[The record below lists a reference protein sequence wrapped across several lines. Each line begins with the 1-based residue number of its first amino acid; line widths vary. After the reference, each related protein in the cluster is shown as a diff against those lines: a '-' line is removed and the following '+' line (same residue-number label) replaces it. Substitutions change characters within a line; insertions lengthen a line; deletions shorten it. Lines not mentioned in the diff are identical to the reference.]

1 MYYDNK
7 RTFYIKQYGPT
18 LLVSVIALVLIS
30 VGAFVYFNSSSKNT
44 LIASEPESNVTE
56 VAKNTNTEDNKI
68 EEETALQDEEIHY
81 FEKLETLVISE
92 LVDVASVENDGTIN
106 LKYKTDSIKVSMIGI
121 DYKYATDETYNKIR
135 TDLEAK
141 QVKIAF
147 DTQRDHNSIGQ
158 VYIYLNDELY
168 NANLLKTGLVTLK
181 SERTNVAQATVL
193 SKAQAYARENK
204 LGIWNR

>member
-30 VGAFVYFNSSSKNT
+30 VGSFLYFNSSSSNN
-44 LIASEPESNVTE
+44 LIASEPESEVTDVANEEVQNEE
-56 VAKNTNTEDNKI
+56 VAAL
-68 EEETALQDEEIHY
+68 EEEEIHY
-81 FEKLETLVISE
+81 FENLEALVLSE
-92 LVDVASVENDGTIN
+92 LVDVASIENDGTIN

-121 DYKYATDETYNKIR
+121 DYKYATEETYAKIR
-135 TDLEAK
+135 SDLEAK
-141 QVKIAF
+141 QIKIAF
-147 DTQRDHNSIGQ
+147 DTQREVNSVGQ
-158 VYIYLNDELY
+158 AYIYLDDELY

-181 SERTNVAQATVL
+181 SERTNIAQATVL